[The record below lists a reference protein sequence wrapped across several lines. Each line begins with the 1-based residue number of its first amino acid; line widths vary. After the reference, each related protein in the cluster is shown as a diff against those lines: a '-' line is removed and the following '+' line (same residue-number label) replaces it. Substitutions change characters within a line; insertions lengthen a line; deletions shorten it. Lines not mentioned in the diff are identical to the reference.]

1 MSIKAL
7 IDVDKQVILLKIRVQ
22 GIKLEYAAPL
32 EMFNLL
38 QEIVDIVGISPDV
51 T

>member
-1 MSIKAL
+1 MWISRFYYSKSES
-7 IDVDKQVILLKIRVQ
+7 K
-22 GIKLEYAAPL
+22 GIKVEYATPL
-32 EMFNLL
+32 ETFNLL